1 MFSRLAQLARPPVAV
16 WPSLEDEIGEY
27 KTYFKGKMLNAGAGL
42 RDLSSLVDGE
52 LVNQDIPH
60 GLHNGNIHIYSPI
73 HDIPVGDGHFDGVIC
88 NAVLEHVANPVEV
101 VREIHRVLKPGGY
114 FYLCVPFLQPEHL
127 DPTDFQRYTKD
138 GLRKLVTDEGFEVV
152 KLEGVH
158 SVYMTLAWIV
168 ESWLQSHDSL
178 SYRLM
183 RLIFYPILRYRA
195 RTSRTYVDSIASAYR
210 VLARKAT
217 VEGLSRQVA

>member
-42 RDLSSLVDGE
+42 RDLSSPVDGE

-60 GLHNGNIHIYSPI
+60 SLHNGNIHIYSPI
-73 HDIPVGDGHFDGVIC
+73 HDIPVADGHFDGVIC

-114 FYLCVPFLQPEHL
+114 LYLVVPFLQPEHL

-158 SVYMTLAWIV
+158 SVYTTLAWIV

-183 RLIFYPILRYRA
+183 RLIFYPILRYKT

-210 VLARKAT
+210 VLARKAKA
-217 VEGLSRQVA
+217 EGLSRHVA